1 MAEKD
6 FFVFGFINLK
16 SLHRIVNTCR
26 NLEIVIIFAHSVCR
40 IKVLRPS
47 TELQKP
53 NGVSQF
59 ITNVITYKP
68 DSKSGD
74 LVVLMNHRKVCVLIA
89 MIDTIV
95 KSEEISCSLFVG
107 DCNSYR
113 GNILITDY
121 FTFGNKK
128 PFNLYKKTICSYLNT
143 ESNCYLYINQVITK
157 VLQYLDDEAVVQTD
171 KINLKRI
178 IFIFN
183 TNGIIVFDS
192 NGIFIFET
200 DHEIRDRSDITT
212 IYGGLGP
219 SIVIIAIT
227 PESIAN
233 RNRSDIRSTGSFDQP
248 CIYTVTDTLKSGDVV
263 IPMGLDNSSL
273 ISVNSDRSHKRV
285 AQNISIIELQY
296 TTRTDEGPDHFRSSN
311 RNFNEVNNACQHSID
326 DKSRVLFDEP
336 IVWPATQLVPT
347 MDQML
352 AGPGT
357 K

>member
-1 MAEKD
+1 MYIFKTITSKASKRLWSINAEVVINHAAD
-6 FFVFGFINLK
+6 LNNLDSFVFAAEFRCALTTAM
-16 SLHRIVNTCR
+16 VN
-26 NLEIVIIFAHSVCR
+26 
-40 IKVLRPS
+40 KV
-47 TELQKP
+47 Q
-53 NGVSQF
+53 NG
-59 ITNVITYKP
+59 TK
-68 DSKSGD
+68 
-74 LVVLMNHRKVCVLIA
+74 
-89 MIDTIV
+89 DTIA
-95 KSEEISCSLFVG
+95 
-107 DCNSYR
+107 
-113 GNILITDY
+113 ILDY
-121 FTFGNKK
+121 IPMSKRLILSAKVNKK

-200 DHEIRDRSDITT
+200 DHFWS
-212 IYGGLGP
+212 Y
-219 SIVIIAIT
+219 
-227 PESIAN
+227 
-233 RNRSDIRSTGSFDQP
+233 
-248 CIYTVTDTLKSGDVV
+248 
-263 IPMGLDNSSL
+263 
-273 ISVNSDRSHKRV
+273 
-285 AQNISIIELQY
+285 
-296 TTRTDEGPDHFRSSN
+296 N
-311 RNFNEVNNACQHSID
+311 RNFNEVIYECQHSID